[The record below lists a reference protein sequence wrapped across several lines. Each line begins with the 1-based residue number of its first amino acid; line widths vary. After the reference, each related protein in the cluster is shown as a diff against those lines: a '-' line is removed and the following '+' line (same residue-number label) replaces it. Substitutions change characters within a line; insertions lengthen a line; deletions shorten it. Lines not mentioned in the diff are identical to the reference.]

1 LGELVLEVGP
11 KGAKTTRV
19 GSLQESQSESAV
31 TRNLKAFRCAVCI
44 GRDSG
49 SSIQ

>member
-1 LGELVLEVGP
+1 LGEPVLEVGL
-11 KGAKTTRV
+11 KGSKTTTV
-19 GSLQESQSESAV
+19 GLLQESQSESAV
-31 TRNLKAFRCAVCI
+31 MRNLEAFCCVVCV